1 MSPREARTRREDT
14 TIIRPVFDRQASLTD
29 VEDPRETPPVQDPP
43 PAPTAPVAP
52 AAFVPKSLAM
62 TIAYILA
69 GTMVALT
76 QGLGMSFI
84 STNLQQIAG
93 PMGLTQVEATWLVAA
108 YLFPNASLTLLLFKV
123 RAQYG
128 LRNFAEVAIVAY
140 VLVCLA
146 HFWVDSYESALV
158 LRFFAGVAAAPMTSL
173 GFLYI
178 LESMPPAKKMNIGLC
193 IALTALAIPA
203 PVAGL
208 ISPSLMDIGDYH
220 TLYVIEMGLA
230 MISLG
235 LVYVL
240 PLASPPRAK
249 VISSLDVVSYIF
261 LALALGC
268 FAVALTVG
276 RLYWWTEAVWLAWIF
291 IGGIAAAA
299 VHAMIE
305 LNRKNHLID
314 IRWLTSREILHLTGA
329 LMVSRLV
336 LSEQTSGAV
345 NFLRNTGMLNEQL
358 AGLYWVILAGA
369 IASGVVCAAIM
380 KPGRESTIHA
390 LSLLLVAVGS
400 YMDSQSTVLT
410 RPEQMYLSQF
420 MVSFAGGLFL
430 PPALTMGL
438 GAALKRGPSYMLSFI
453 VVFLATQKIGGYLG
467 SALYGTFV
475 QWREQF
481 HSFRLVSRLTST
493 DPLVAAR
500 LKQIGGAYGKALTDS
515 NQQAAQATTLFA
527 KQVQQQAYALAYND
541 SFLFT
546 TWLSLTALAILLIHV
561 GWRNRRRLSP
571 DANPKPATARQI

>member
-1 MSPREARTRREDT
+1 MSPREAATRREDT
-14 TIIRPVFDRQASLTD
+14 TITQPVFDRQVGLTD
-29 VEDPRETPPVQDPP
+29 APHPRETPPVQDPP
-43 PAPTAPVAP
+43 PARTAPAPVAP
-52 AAFVPKSLAM
+52 AAFVPKSPTM

-69 GTMVALT
+69 GIVVALT

-93 PMGLTQVEATWLVAA
+93 PMGLTQVEAVWLMAA
-108 YLFPNASLTLLLFKV
+108 YFFPNASLTLLLFKV

-158 LRFFAGVAAAPMTSL
+158 LRFFAGVSAAPMTSL

-203 PVAGL
+203 PVTGL

-235 LVYVL
+235 LVYIL

-261 LALALGC
+261 LAVALGC

-336 LSEQTSGAV
+336 LSEQTSGAI
-345 NFLRNTGMLNEQL
+345 NFLRNAGMLNEQM

-369 IASGVVCAAIM
+369 IASGVVCAVIM

-493 DPLVAAR
+493 DPLVGAR
-500 LKQIGGAYGKALTDS
+500 LKQIGGVYGKVLTDP
-515 NQQAAQATTLFA
+515 NQQTAQATSLFA

-546 TWLSLTALAILLIHV
+546 TWISLIALAILLIHV
-561 GWRNRRRLSP
+561 GWRNRRRLFP
-571 DANPKPATARQI
+571 DANPTPETA

>member
-69 GTMVALT
+69 GTLVALT

-178 LESMPPAKKMNIGLC
+178 LESMPPAKKMIIGLC
-193 IALTALAIPA
+193 IALTALAIPT

-249 VISSLDVVSYIF
+249 VISILDVVSYIF

-345 NFLRNTGMLNEQL
+345 NFLRNTGMLNEQM

-369 IASGVVCAAIM
+369 IASGVVCAVMM

-500 LKQIGGAYGKALTDS
+500 LKQIGGAYGKVLTDP
-515 NQQAAQATTLFA
+515 NQQTAQATSLFA

-546 TWLSLTALAILLIHV
+546 SWLSLTALAILLIHV
-561 GWRNRRRLSP
+561 GWRNRRRLFP
-571 DANPKPATARQI
+571 YANPTPATA

>member
-1 MSPREARTRREDT
+1 MSPREAATRREDT
-14 TIIRPVFDRQASLTD
+14 TIIRPVFGRQASLTD
-29 VEDPRETPPVQDPP
+29 AEDPRETPPVQDPP
-43 PAPTAPVAP
+43 PAPTAPAPVAP

-69 GTMVALT
+69 GTVVALT

-93 PMGLTQVEATWLVAA
+93 PMGLTQVEAVWLMAA
-108 YLFPNASLTLLLFKV
+108 YFFPNASLTLLLFKV

-203 PVAGL
+203 PVTGL

-220 TLYVIEMGLA
+220 TLYVIELGLA

-261 LALALGC
+261 LAVALGC

-345 NFLRNTGMLNEQL
+345 NFLRNAGMLNEQL
-358 AGLYWVILAGA
+358 AGLYWVMLAGA
-369 IASGVVCAAIM
+369 IVSGVVCAVFM

-390 LSLLLVAVGS
+390 VSLLLVAVGS

-500 LKQIGGAYGKALTDS
+500 LKQIGGAYGKVLTDP
-515 NQQAAQATTLFA
+515 NQQTAQATSLFA
-527 KQVQQQAYALAYND
+527 KQVQQQAYVLAYND

-561 GWRNRRRLSP
+561 GWRNRRRLFP
-571 DANPKPATARQI
+571 DANPTPATA

>member
-1 MSPREARTRREDT
+1 MSPREAATRREDT
-14 TIIRPVFDRQASLTD
+14 TIIRPVFGRQASLTD
-29 VEDPRETPPVQDPP
+29 AEDPRETPPVQDPP
-43 PAPTAPVAP
+43 PAPTAPAPVAP
-52 AAFVPKSLAM
+52 AAFVPKSPTM

-69 GTMVALT
+69 GTVVALT

-93 PMGLTQVEATWLVAA
+93 PMGLTQVEAVWLTAA
-108 YLFPNASLTLLLFKV
+108 YFFPNASLTLLLFKV

-146 HFWVDSYESALV
+146 HFWVDSYESALL

-203 PVAGL
+203 PVTGL

-220 TLYVIEMGLA
+220 TLYVIELGLA

-249 VISSLDVVSYIF
+249 VISSLDVVSYIL
-261 LALALGC
+261 LAVALGC

-276 RLYWWTEAVWLAWIF
+276 RLYWWTEAVWLAWIL

-345 NFLRNTGMLNEQL
+345 NFLRNAGMLNEQL

-369 IASGVVCAAIM
+369 IVSGVVCAVFM

-390 LSLLLVAVGS
+390 VSLLLVAVGS

-500 LKQIGGAYGKALTDS
+500 LKQIGGAYGKVLTDP
-515 NQQAAQATTLFA
+515 NQQAAQATSLFA

-561 GWRNRRRLSP
+561 GWRNRRRLFP
-571 DANPKPATARQI
+571 DANPTPATA

>member
-1 MSPREARTRREDT
+1 MSPREATTRREDT
-14 TIIRPVFDRQASLTD
+14 TITQPVFGRQASLTD
-29 VEDPRETPPVQDPP
+29 AEDPRETPPVQDPP
-43 PAPTAPVAP
+43 PAPTAPAPVAP
-52 AAFVPKSLAM
+52 AAFVPKSPTM

-69 GTMVALT
+69 GTVVALT

-93 PMGLTQVEATWLVAA
+93 PMGLTQVEAVWLMAA
-108 YLFPNASLTLLLFKV
+108 YFFPNASLTLLLFKV

-146 HFWVDSYESALV
+146 HFWVDSYESALL

-203 PVAGL
+203 PVTGL

-220 TLYVIEMGLA
+220 TLYVIELGLA

-261 LALALGC
+261 LAVALGC
-268 FAVALTVG
+268 FAVAFTVG
-276 RLYWWTEAVWLAWIF
+276 RLYWWTEAVWLAWIL

-369 IASGVVCAAIM
+369 IVSGVVCAVFM

-390 LSLLLVAVGS
+390 VSLLLVAVGS

-500 LKQIGGAYGKALTDS
+500 LKQIGGAYGKVLTDP
-515 NQQAAQATTLFA
+515 NQQAAQATSLFA

-571 DANPKPATARQI
+571 DANPTPATA